1 MKQFGILAGILGLAV
16 GAAREKRVPVVVAP
30 AAQQLYRMAS
40 SHGLGR
46 EDCSS
51 VYKFLKPSSDD
62 APV

>member
-1 MKQFGILAGILGLAV
+1 MNLKNLSGCGQNQQ
-16 GAAREKRVPVVVAP
+16 REKRVPVVVAP

-46 EDCSS
+46 EDFSS

>member
-1 MKQFGILAGILGLAV
+1 MTDLMAKDLGLAV
-16 GAAREKRVPVVVAP
+16 GAARDKRAPVVVAP
-30 AAQQLYRMAS
+30 GAQQLYHPAS
-40 SHGLGR
+40 SHGPGR